1 MARIGLVLGTLARIT
16 VRELRHLNAIIGN
29 NFFIFTLIFLSQ
41 SGVFLQLLMGLLL
54 LFPLTANP
62 LERIPAVRMALWP
75 LSGRER
81 VGVRLVSYLLSPA
94 LVVTLAGLVVT
105 QGSGTALRFLAV
117 VVGFTVVTALVKG
130 VRWGTPRLFPGEVGM
145 VGATVRQLVT
155 MLDFYLAVV
164 VAAVVVA
171 YRFGAREVNESALFV
186 MSLMVVLAMSTA
198 MQCAFAREL
207 PGGWTRYAL
216 WPVRGWRV
224 LLAKDLGLIVLLV
237 PLVVWLKPVTALA
250 AALAALAIGH
260 HRSVTVPH
268 AQTKWR
274 FYAGTLVPHGL
285 LQTVAIFGVG
295 TMVERGAWWW
305 MVPLVVVGWAG
316 SLGLFGLVL
325 EWRLRDD

>member
-1 MARIGLVLGTLARIT
+1 MARTGLILGALARVT

-29 NFFIFTLIFLSQ
+29 NFFLFVLIFLSQ

-62 LERIPAVRMALWP
+62 LDRIPAARWTLWP
-75 LSGRER
+75 LSRGER
-81 VGVRLVSYLLSPA
+81 WMVRMASYLLSPA
-94 LVVTLAGLVVT
+94 LLVTVAGVFAT
-105 QGSGTALRFLAV
+105 QGSESALRFLGLVVAFMAV
-117 VVGFTVVTALVKG
+117 SAGMRG
-130 VRWGTPRLFPGEVGM
+130 VRVRMPGWFPGGAGL
-145 VGATVRQLVT
+145 VGAKVRQLMT
-155 MLDFYLAVV
+155 MLDFYLAVLL
-164 VAAVVVA
+164 AVVMVA
-171 YRFGAREVNESALFV
+171 YRFGAREVNKSALFV
-186 MSLMVVLAMSTA
+186 MSLMIVLAMSTA

-224 LLAKDLGLIVLLV
+224 LLAKDVGMLVLLV
-237 PLVVWLKPVTALA
+237 PLIVLLAPVAGMV

-285 LQTVAIFGVG
+285 LQTVAIFGAG
-295 TMVERGAWWW
+295 TLVDRGAWWI
-305 MVPLVVVGWAG
+305 VPVVVVAWMG
-316 SLGLFGLVL
+316 SLALFGWVL
-325 EWRLRDD
+325 EIRLRD